1 MSGNIGK
8 LFEMMESETEDVK
21 AAVLDTLELTKKRR
35 ELIETSNVNA
45 STLVKEEV
53 YAKIMEGA
61 EKVRCMRD
69 VLKGTTFTMP
79 TPSYRLILHENV
91 NGTLPEVAPTAE
103 YPVAANE
110 SYRAVT
116 FIAKK
121 YGELPVIEEEL
132 ISDAM
137 FDIVEMRLK
146 DVGKKA
152 ENTLNQLC
160 IDEIVENAGVAV
172 RYNSSEPIRCI
183 KDAILEVKKDGFTP
197 DTIIMDV
204 STESDLYSDPHF
216 RFDYSGETGNFR
228 NQDIGKKIMGLK
240 PYLLTQP
247 SQNAT
252 FSGATRH
259 ITAIVMDSEKAGGLG
274 IRQDVALEK
283 FSDPKN
289 DLLNL
294 KISMR
299 LDAKHFFKDAI
310 CNLRYEG

>member
-1 MSGNIGK
+1 MGNIGK
-8 LFEMMESETEDVK
+8 LFDILDSETKDEK
-21 AAVLDTLELTKKRR
+21 TAILDNLELTQKRR
-35 ELIETSNVNA
+35 ELIETSDVNA

-53 YAKIMEGA
+53 YTKIMEGA
-61 EKVRCMRD
+61 DKVRCMRD

-91 NGTLPEVAPTAE
+91 NGTLPEVSPTSE

-160 IDEIVENAGVAV
+160 IDEMVENAGAAV
-172 RYNSSEPIRCI
+172 RYNTSEPIKCI
-183 KDAILEVKKDGFTP
+183 KDAILEVKQDGFSP
-197 DTIIMDV
+197 DSIIMDAN
-204 STESDLYSDPHF
+204 TECDLFSDPHF
-216 RFDYSGETGNFR
+216 RYEYSGETGNFR
-228 NQDIGKKIMGLK
+228 NAEIGTKILGLK
-240 PYLLTQP
+240 PYLLTQD

-252 FSGATRH
+252 FTTTGTRKV
-259 ITAIVMDSEKAGGLG
+259 TAIVFDSSKAAGLG
-274 IRQDVALEK
+274 IRQDVSVEK
-283 FSDPKN
+283 FNDPKN

-294 KISMR
+294 KVSMR
-299 LDAKHFFKDAI
+299 LSAKHFFADAM
-310 CNLRYEG
+310 CNLLYKA

>member
-8 LFEMMESETEDVK
+8 LFEIMDSETEDVK
-21 AAVLDTLELTKKRR
+21 AMVLDTLDLTEKQR

-53 YAKIMEGA
+53 YTKIMEGA

-137 FDIVEMRLK
+137 FDIVEMRLR

-183 KDAILEVKKDGFTP
+183 KDAILEIKKDGFSP
-197 DTIIMDV
+197 DILIMDA
-204 STESDLYSDPHF
+204 STESDLYADPHY

-228 NQDIGKKIMGLK
+228 NRDVGKKILGLK

-252 FSGATRH
+252 FGGATRH
-259 ITAIVMDSEKAGGLG
+259 ITAVVIDSEKAGGLG

-283 FSDPKN
+283 FNDPKN

-294 KISMR
+294 KVSMR

>member
-1 MSGNIGK
+1 MGNLGK
-8 LFEMMESETEDVK
+8 LFDIIDSDVENQKVAILDNLDLTE
-21 AAVLDTLELTKKRR
+21 KKR
-35 ELIETSNVNA
+35 ELIETSDVNA

-53 YAKIMEGA
+53 YTKIMEGA

-69 VLKGTTFTMP
+69 VLKDTTFSMP
-79 TPSYRLILHENV
+79 TPSYRMILHENV
-91 NGTLPEVAPTAE
+91 NGTLPEVSPTSE

-116 FIAKK
+116 FTAKK

-160 IDEIVENAGVAV
+160 IDEIVENAGNAV
-172 RYNSSEPIRCI
+172 RYNSSEPITCLANAIAEI
-183 KDAILEVKKDGFTP
+183 KGDGFSP
-197 DTIIMDV
+197 DVIIFN
-204 STESDLYSDPHF
+204 SKCEADLFKDPHF
-216 RFDYSGETGNFR
+216 EYQYSGETGNFR
-228 NQDIGKKIMGLK
+228 NAELGTKILGLK
-240 PYLLTQP
+240 PYLLTQD

-252 FSGATRH
+252 FTATG
-259 ITAIVMDSEKAGGLG
+259 TNVVAIVMETEKAAGLG
-274 IRQDVALEK
+274 IKQDVAVEK
-283 FSDPKN
+283 FNDPKN

-294 KISMR
+294 KVSMR
-299 LDAKHFFKDAI
+299 LAAKHFFANSM
-310 CNLRYEG
+310 CNLLYKA

>member
-1 MSGNIGK
+1 MGNIGK
-8 LFEMMESETEDVK
+8 LFDIIDNEIEDEK
-21 AAVLDTLELTKKRR
+21 TAILSNLDLTQKQR
-35 ELIETSNVNA
+35 ELIETSDVNA

-53 YAKIMEGA
+53 YTKIMEGA

-69 VLKGTTFTMP
+69 VLKDTTFEMP

-91 NGTLPEVAPTAE
+91 NGTLPEVSPTSE

-116 FIAKK
+116 FTAKK

-132 ISDAM
+132 ITDAM

-160 IDEIVENAGVAV
+160 IDEIVENAGGVT
-172 RYNSSEPIRCI
+172 RYNSSEPIKCF
-183 KDAILEVKKDGFTP
+183 KDAILEVKKDGFSP
-197 DTIIMDV
+197 DTLIMDA
-204 STESDLYSDPHF
+204 STESDLFADPHF
-216 RFDYSGETGNFR
+216 RYEYSGETGNFR
-228 NQDIGKKIMGLK
+228 NREIGNKILGLT

-247 SQNAT
+247 SQNGT
-252 FSGATRH
+252 FSGSTRYV
-259 ITAIVMDSEKAGGLG
+259 TAIVMDSAKAGGLG
-274 IRQDVALEK
+274 IRQDVAVEK
-283 FSDPKN
+283 FNDPKN

-294 KISMR
+294 KVSMR
-299 LDAKHFFKDAI
+299 LDAKHFFADAV
-310 CNLRYEG
+310 CNLIHKA